1 MSHKHRVYDSDSHF
15 SINAITRAI
24 KNESSKKTTLIQGDH
39 NSERFTFEVPRLVE
53 GHDMSLCDKI
63 EVHYINISSAN
74 KADTSADVYIVNDMQ
89 ISPNAED
96 EDVVIFSWL
105 ISGNAT
111 KYAGSL
117 SFMIRFICLEGS
129 TITYLWNTA
138 VSSDIFIGNGINN
151 SEVLLATYTDVLEAW
166 KAKNLELNIQKGE
179 AVGSLHQTLEEGKFP
194 LKPPGNSPTGTTQ
207 IPHPVTNEYYE
218 ISEEDIVSKHSAIFN
233 GRSAAPGD
241 YAFAVNMKNVAS
253 GNHSFASG
261 NYTVAKGSNSFTGG
275 SETAADGFAAF
286 ATGNRTWAKA
296 NHTFTSGNGT
306 KALAQCSRAG
316 GINTTASGDASAAE
330 GHSTESS
337 GLYSYS
343 NGVGTKA
350 KKRSQFSIGEYNAD
364 DANALFM
371 VGNGTDDEHR
381 SNAFSVQRDGSIK
394 VGGKHI
400 TADMLGGGGIE
411 GYEWSNTFDDSCIM
425 AYVHLYNGAAMEG
438 TLEGLCVR
446 VPITYTDPSD
456 SYYDYSYNK
465 FGCDNAAS
473 YYPSMI
479 EPNWMGTSMGTISL
493 DYKTGAFKSATAVF
507 WNTAEKNFFKQSWN
521 TFVAI
526 SYLVKKKS

>member
-15 SINAITRAI
+15 SINPTTRTI
-24 KNESSKKTTLIQGDH
+24 KNESSKKTMLIQHDH

-63 EVHYINISSAN
+63 EVHYINISSAD

-89 ISPNAED
+89 ISPHAED

-129 TITYLWNTA
+129 TITYRWNTA
-138 VSSDIFIGNGINN
+138 VSSDIFVGLGIDNG
-151 SEVLLATYTDVLEAW
+151 EAVVTTYTDVLEAW
-166 KAKNLELNIQKGE
+166 KAESLALNIQKGE
-179 AVGSLHQTLEEGKFP
+179 AEGSLHQTLVEGKYP
-194 LKPPGNSPTGTTQ
+194 LIFT
-207 IPHPVTNEYYE
+207 HPVTGEEYS
-218 ISEEDIVSKHSAIFN
+218 IEEKDVVGKYGAVFN
-233 GRSAAPGD
+233 GRSVASGD
-241 YAFAVNMKNVAS
+241 HAFAINMKCVAEGAHSVAS
-253 GNHSFASG
+253 GNYTIAKGQNSFASG
-261 NYTVAKGSNSFTGG
+261 NETVAEGYASFSQGYLTHAKGKCSHAQGDRTKAIGNYSNAQGYQTVSSGWASNAQGDNTEASGACSYAGG
-275 SETAADGFAAF
+275 
-286 ATGNRTWAKA
+286 K
-296 NHTFTSGNGT
+296 GT
-306 KALAQCSRAG
+306 KATKEAQTSLG
-316 GINTTASGDASAAE
+316 MYNEEDA
-330 GHSTESS
+330 
-337 GLYSYS
+337 
-343 NGVGTKA
+343 
-350 KKRSQFSIGEYNAD
+350 
-364 DANALFM
+364 DALLI
-371 VGNGTDDEHR
+371 VGNGTSVSNR

-425 AYVHLYNGAAMEG
+425 AYVHLYDGTAMEG